1 MREENQQKRRAQIEQ
16 AAYDL
21 FEQKGYAGT
30 SMLSVAKRAKASNE
44 TLYRWYGD
52 KHGLFL
58 SLIERNLTEVREVL
72 QPEGQTGNDP
82 QTTLAPLKTLECLGP
97 KLLGVLV
104 NTRAIALN
112 RAAAADA
119 SGALGQALAKGGRDT
134 VVPMIQS
141 IFADLIAE
149 MGAKT
154 LTKSE
159 AAELYV
165 NLLVGDLQV
174 RRVIGVIPPLSEAE
188 IKARSTRACQMVMK
202 LLR

>member
-1 MREENQQKRRAQIEQ
+1 MREENQQKRREQIEQ
-16 AAYDL
+16 AAYEL

-52 KHGLFL
+52 KHGLFM

-72 QPEGQTGNDP
+72 QPEIQAMGEPLQTLR
-82 QTTLAPLKTLECLGP
+82 TLGP
-97 KLLGVLV
+97 TLLGLLV

-112 RAAAADA
+112 RAAAADP
-119 SGALGQALAKGGRDT
+119 SGALGGALAKGGRDT
-134 VVPMIQS
+134 VVPLIET
-141 IFADLIAE
+141 IFAGLIADID
-149 MGAKT
+149 AKG

-165 NLLVGDLQV
+165 NLLVGDLQI
-174 RRVIGVIPPLSEAE
+174 RRVIGVMAPLSAAE
-188 IKARSTRACQMVMK
+188 ITARSDQACRMILK
-202 LLR
+202 LLG